1 MWQMIIQRKS
11 PLTGELNSRE
21 IDICQSQIDAWDGGM
36 LIQDAMPD
44 VSKDDREF
52 IMSGST
58 PVDWD
63 KMFGGFEDES

>member
-1 MWQMIIQRKS
+1 MIIQRKS

-63 KMFGGFEDES
+63 KMFGGF

>member
-1 MWQMIIQRKS
+1 MIIQRKS

-21 IDICQSQIDAWDGGM
+21 IDICQSQIDAWEGGM

-63 KMFGGFEDES
+63 KMFGGFEDA

>member
-1 MWQMIIQRKS
+1 MIIQRKS

>member
-63 KMFGGFEDES
+63 KMFGGFEDA

>member
-1 MWQMIIQRKS
+1 MIIQRKS

-21 IDICQSQIDAWDGGM
+21 IDICHSQIDAWERGM

-63 KMFGGFEDES
+63 KMFGGFEDA

>member
-21 IDICQSQIDAWDGGM
+21 IDICQSQIDAWEGGM

-63 KMFGGFEDES
+63 KMFGGFEDA

>member
-1 MWQMIIQRKS
+1 MIIQRKS

-58 PVDWD
+58 HVDWD
-63 KMFGGFEDES
+63 KMFGGFEDA

>member
-63 KMFGGFEDES
+63 KMFGGF

>member
-1 MWQMIIQRKS
+1 MIIQRKS

-21 IDICQSQIDAWDGGM
+21 IDICQSQIDAWEGGM

>member
-1 MWQMIIQRKS
+1 MIIQRKS
-11 PLTGELNSRE
+11 PLTGELNIRE
-21 IDICQSQIDAWDGGM
+21 IDICQSQIDAWEGGM

>member
-1 MWQMIIQRKS
+1 MIIQRKS

-63 KMFGGFEDES
+63 KMFGGFEDA